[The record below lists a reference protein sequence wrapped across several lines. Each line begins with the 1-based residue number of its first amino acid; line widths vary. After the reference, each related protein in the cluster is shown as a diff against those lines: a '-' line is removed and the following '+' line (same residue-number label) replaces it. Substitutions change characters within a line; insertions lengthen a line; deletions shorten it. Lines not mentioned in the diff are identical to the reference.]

1 MIGIGISPFGLFRP
15 RASFSA
21 EALALFSKW
30 DALGTPA
37 SASRKILVD
46 DTIVA
51 LKSTGVWN
59 DLDFLYVWTAHSQ
72 AASLVDW
79 KNPTTRSATA
89 NGNLT
94 FTVDSYWQGGTTGRM
109 DLGYNPGDGGT
120 YNLTQNDN
128 SFGIYTLDR
137 VVENKIDIS
146 AQSAGSVGNDILLTN
161 SINAKNVCGTNRSVG
176 VLTGYGLA
184 STHRTASNAWR
195 AYRNGYDLYGGV
207 ASPTDASNSITN
219 LGWMEF
225 CRNVNG
231 TYSSFS
237 TKKHCFSFAGANLS
251 ARDLSYS
258 IEKYF
263 LDPLG
268 LIPRKRITFNGNSF
282 TSNPIY
288 SAKVLSLLP
297 TYAYDVNK
305 VGVTGQTTVQM
316 QTNATTTVFPYTKT
330 FLTKDVY
337 FIWELT
343 NDLVSTGNATTS
355 YNNMVAYCQ
364 ALRVAQPSAI
374 IIVATCMPRTNIT
387 PDTLRQNDADLTD
400 ATTLNGKIRN
410 NADNAWDYVCDTASD
425 LTMGQAG
432 QYSDLTYYDVDGIH
446 PTTVGYEYLATNY
459 IYPSINAVL

>member
-1 MIGIGISPFGLFRP
+1 MRLNGT
-15 RASFSA
+15 AYSA
-21 EALALFSKW
+21 EAIALFDEWAS
-30 DALGTPA
+30 LGTPA
-37 SASRKILVD
+37 SDARKTLVNN
-46 DTIVA
+46 TIVA
-51 LKSTGVWN
+51 LKSASVWN
-59 DLDFLYVWTAHSQ
+59 SLDFLYVWTAHSQ
-72 AASLVDW
+72 TASLVDW
-79 KNPTTRSATA
+79 KNPTTRAATP

-94 FTVDSYWQGGTTGRM
+94 FTTDGYWQGGTTGRM
-109 DLGYNPGDGGT
+109 DLGYNPGDGLAT
-120 YNLTQNDN
+120 YNFTQNNN

-146 AQSAGSVGNDILLTN
+146 SQSAGSVGNDILLTN
-161 SINAKNVCGTNRSVG
+161 SINAKNVCGTNRSVT
-176 VLTGYGLA
+176 VMTGYGLA

-207 ASPTDASNSITN
+207 ASPTDASNAVLN

-225 CRNVNG
+225 CRNVNS

-237 TKKHCFSFAGANLS
+237 TKKHCFSFAGANINANS
-251 ARDLSYS
+251 LSYAF
-258 IEKYF
+258 EKYF
-263 LDPLG
+263 LDPLS

-282 TSNPIY
+282 TSNSIY

-297 TYAYDVNK
+297 SYAYDVNK

-316 QTNATTTVFPYTKT
+316 QANAVTTVFPYTKS

-343 NDLVSTGNATTS
+343 NDLVNTGNATTS

-364 ALRVAQPSAI
+364 ALRTAQPDAI

-387 PDTLRQNDADLTD
+387 PDSLRQNDALLTD

-410 NADNAWDYVCDTASD
+410 NADSAWDYICDTASD
-425 LTMGQAG
+425 MTMGQAG
-432 QYSDLTYYDVDGIH
+432 QYSDLTYYDADGIH